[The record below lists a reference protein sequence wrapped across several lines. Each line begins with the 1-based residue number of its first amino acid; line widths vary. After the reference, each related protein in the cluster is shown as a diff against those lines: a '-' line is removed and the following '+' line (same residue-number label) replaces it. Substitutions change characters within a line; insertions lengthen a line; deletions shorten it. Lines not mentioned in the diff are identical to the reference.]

1 MKYLLSIASLLATTI
16 AKDVVCMVNDEAVAT
31 VDLDTGVCPF
41 TIPEDLPVEFDFTST
56 EDYNVIF
63 YYAVAQASKY
73 FNDIPAEGR
82 TINIPANLLYGLDS
96 TPLFQVS
103 DSKTPAANSTEALR
117 KRLLGKTALYSRDA
131 ESDFV
136 ASLEGEE
143 GVELPGQTFAVVD
156 PSVASSEV
164 ADASSTAATDGE
176 LTVTNKHTTVMTITS
191 CSDNKCSETEVPAT
205 EVVTTVTS
213 EGIVTAYTTVCPLT
227 EEGTTTET
235 EYSTTVM
242 TITSCADNKCHETV
256 VPAKETVTTE
266 TVEGVETIYTT
277 VCPLSD
283 ETTAPAPTTEAAESY
298 DATSTEYVTSYI
310 TITSCG
316 ANGCEEKSMVE
327 TVTTV
332 TINGVETAYTTYC
345 PVEEATTAATTPATT
360 AGVETTAAGF
370 TNSTAPVTTPVV
382 APTTSLNTTDVVKV
396 CTGPECDTTTTIQSV
411 VTVSVSGVASP
422 SVEADVSTFEAGA
435 ASNVGGITSII
446 ALVGAIV
453 YLL

>member
-82 TINIPANLLYGLDS
+82 TINIPANLLYGLES

-143 GVELPGQTFAVVD
+143 GTELPGQTFAVVD

-164 ADASSTAATDGE
+164 ADASSAAGGE
-176 LTVTNKHTTVMTITS
+176 LTVTNSHTTVMTITS

-235 EYSTTVM
+235 EFSTTVM

-277 VCPLSD
+277 YCPLSD
-283 ETTAPAPTTEAAESY
+283 ESSAPAPTTLAPESY

-332 TINGVETAYTTYC
+332 TVNGVETAYTTYC
-345 PVEEATTAATTPATT
+345 PIEEATTGA
-360 AGVETTAAGF
+360 ETSTVGYA
-370 TNSTAPVTTPVV
+370 NSTAPVTTPIV
-382 APTTSLNTTDVVKV
+382 APTTSLNTTDVVTV
-396 CTGPECDTTTTIQSV
+396 CTGPDCDTTTTVQAV
-411 VTVSVSGVASP
+411 VTVSVSGGASP

-435 ASNVGGITSII
+435 ATNVGGITSIV